1 MELVDSTGTK
11 TVILIPMFHI
21 GAAKDYDKI
30 GIYLDGL
37 RSRGFTVFYEGVNC
51 PKASEVTPETDT
63 IIRKARRI
71 VGIDITGGYDKIA
84 KKRNKNWIEQDY
96 DLMHID
102 DNDICPDITL
112 VEMVD
117 KYEEKYGPVILDS
130 KDFKYPL
137 GSVDYKRK
145 RLSGASYVINSIR
158 DKKLLN
164 AILDDGY
171 QNVVVVYG
179 SNHCETLKGRLIF
192 SKGFRPRYDDLWY
205 AHRLPKYDWQKSE

>member
-11 TVILIPMFHI
+11 TVILIPMIHI

-84 KKRNKNWIEQDY
+84 K
-96 DLMHID
+96 
-102 DNDICPDITL
+102 
-112 VEMVD
+112 
-117 KYEEKYGPVILDS
+117 
-130 KDFKYPL
+130 
-137 GSVDYKRK
+137 
-145 RLSGASYVINSIR
+145 
-158 DKKLLN
+158 
-164 AILDDGY
+164 
-171 QNVVVVYG
+171 
-179 SNHCETLKGRLIF
+179 
-192 SKGFRPRYDDLWY
+192 
-205 AHRLPKYDWQKSE
+205 